1 MILNNHNGLLLM
13 RHDRLHERDWRNDDS
28 YKIIFSPYGQAEY
41 QLKQGDVSIQ
51 QNEFF
56 IFNPNIDHKQLKTTK
71 EKFLVEIQPSLL
83 KETAQQIGFKMVEPE
98 FSMLSY
104 RHPQIQQWTSF
115 IREFLI
121 INKNSDPMSNQL
133 FLENSLAQISILML
147 QYGSGSH
154 QNQFPKIVSKQNI
167 NFVLDALKES
177 YQEDWTLDQMSLVAG
192 MSKYQFAHLFK
203 EETGISPYSWLQL
216 YRLFK
221 SQHALIFTEQT
232 ILTVALEHGFN
243 SVSSYNHLFRK
254 IYNKTP
260 TQFRS
265 IHGK

>member
-1 MILNNHNGLLLM
+1 MILDNNDGLLLI
-13 RHDRLHERDWRNDDS
+13 RHDHLYERDWRNDDC
-28 YKIIFSPYGQAEY
+28 YKLIFSPYGQAEY
-41 QLKQGDVSIQ
+41 QLSQGDISIG

-56 IFNPNIDHKQLKTTK
+56 IFNPNIDHKQLKATK

-83 KETAQQIGFKMVEPE
+83 KETALQLGFKVIEPE
-98 FSMLSY
+98 FSLLSY
-104 RHPQIQQWTSF
+104 RHAQIHQWTSF
-115 IREFLI
+115 IRDFLM
-121 INKNSDPMSNQL
+121 INKDSNPMSNQL

-154 QNQFPKIVSKQNI
+154 QNQFPKIISKQNI
-167 NFVLDALKES
+167 NSVLNALKES

-221 SQHALIFTEQT
+221 SQQSLIFTDQT
-232 ILTVALEHGFN
+232 ILTIALEHGFN
-243 SVSSYNHLFRK
+243 SVSVFNHLFRK

-265 IHGK
+265 IHRK